1 MNEAELR
8 EMLARGGARII
19 GDALPPAALVFPI
32 PHASLTPLPGDRYR
46 SKTERRYAL
55 TILDVGIASGILK
68 RYWYEPMKGLYLA
81 PKTTYTV
88 DFLVEYTDATQPL
101 ECHEVKGGFIY
112 PKDMQKTKMAAALYP
127 CFRFIIAQ
135 WKDQRWW
142 FKDVPHV

>member
-1 MNEAELR
+1 MTETELR
-8 EMLARGGARII
+8 IMLARGGARIV
-19 GDALPPAALVFPI
+19 GDAAPAAAIL
-32 PHASLTPLPGDRYR
+32 LPLPRPGVPIHADRYR

-88 DFLVEYTDATQPL
+88 DFLVEYTDPTQPL

-112 PKDMQKTKMAAALYP
+112 PKDMQKTKMAAALYG
-127 CFRFIIAQ
+127 CFRFILAQ

-142 FKDVPHV
+142 FKEVPQH